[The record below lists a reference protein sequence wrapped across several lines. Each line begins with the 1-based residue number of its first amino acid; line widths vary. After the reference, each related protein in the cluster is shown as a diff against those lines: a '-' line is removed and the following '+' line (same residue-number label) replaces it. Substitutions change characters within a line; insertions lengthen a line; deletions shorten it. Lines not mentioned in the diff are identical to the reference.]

1 MLAWWGVDAQIGIP
15 PREGHDA
22 VLLRPSDG
30 AKNAFSHRR
39 NGSEARSLD
48 FSGLR
53 MRDNQFL
60 YSILAVFLNV
70 GRMFFYLDMGA
81 ARSGRLSRGV
91 GPPGLK
97 TWKAGP
103 GTLDGDPRRCTPR
116 GT

>member
-1 MLAWWGVDAQIGIP
+1 MDNPLAVCQETTAG
-15 PREGHDA
+15 
-22 VLLRPSDG
+22 RPTAG
-30 AKNAFSHRR
+30 PNA
-39 NGSEARSLD
+39 GRSSID
-48 FSGLR
+48 
-53 MRDNQFL
+53 DQFL